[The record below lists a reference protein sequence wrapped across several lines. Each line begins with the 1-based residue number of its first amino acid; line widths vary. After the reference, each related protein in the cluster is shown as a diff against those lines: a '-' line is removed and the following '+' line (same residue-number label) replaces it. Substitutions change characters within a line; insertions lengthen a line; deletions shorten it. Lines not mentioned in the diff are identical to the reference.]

1 MGVPRSATIG
11 EMRGHPRQPAARFL
25 MRHFAGDWGV
35 LDAEDKAANNAAIAH
50 EGTEQA
56 ERVLSAYLLD
66 DETKIWIITEWDRS
80 ATTILL
86 PEEY

>member
-1 MGVPRSATIG
+1 
-11 EMRGHPRQPAARFL
+11 MRYLTTVRLLVGL
-25 MRHFAGDWGV
+25 YDGW
-35 LDAEDKAANNAAIAH
+35 H